1 MRVTTPAPTDRAD
14 YSQADLAD
22 PRLYTSGDAH
32 LIWQSLR
39 TAEPVFWHE
48 HPGEG
53 FWVVTQRADAQ
64 RVLRDHQDFTSA
76 GGTSIAMLGCPDP
89 AAGLMMQASDPPR
102 HQRLREQI
110 GQPLSPHAIS
120 RHAET
125 VRSIVTQALEPI
137 ADGGIW
143 DAAAALS
150 QVPMAVAASLM
161 GLPEADVGPLMRMS
175 FATLAPLDP
184 LYRTGSEQQTLAAA
198 HSGIM
203 EYFADRLAER
213 RRRPTSDLIS
223 HLLAIEVEGRRL
235 NQQELLLNCLS
246 LIVGWVVTTSQ
257 AVSATIQALPGQRG
271 GEGTW
276 PTSVPVDSVVE
287 EALRWSSPVT
297 HFMRRARRAVELH
310 GKNIGA
316 GDAVTAWIASGNR
329 DETVFGQP
337 YLFDAERR
345 PNRHMA
351 FGSGPHRC
359 IGAPLARMMLRL
371 MFHELF
377 KQIESFEPAGTPT
390 HLVSNQIAG
399 ITSLPIQVNPRLG

>member
-1 MRVTTPAPTDRAD
+1 MRLTAPQPTDWVD
-14 YSQADLAD
+14 YSQVDLAD
-22 PRLYTSGDAH
+22 PRLYTSGDPH
-32 LIWQSLR
+32 LVWQSLR
-39 TAEPVFWHE
+39 SAEPVFWHE
-48 HPGEG
+48 HSGEG

-64 RVLRDHQDFTSA
+64 RVLRDYQDFTSE

-120 RHAET
+120 RHTET
-125 VRSIVTQALEPI
+125 VRSIVKEALAPVS
-137 ADGGIW
+137 DGGIW

-150 QVPMAVAASLM
+150 RVPMTVAASLM
-161 GLPEADVGPLMRMS
+161 GLPEADAGPLRRMA

-184 LYRTGSEQQTLAAA
+184 LYRTGSEEQTLAAA
-198 HSGIM
+198 HTGIM

-213 RRRPTSDLIS
+213 RRQPRSDLVS
-223 HLLAIEVEGRRL
+223 HILAIEVEGRRL
-235 NQQELLLNCLS
+235 NRQEVLLNCLS
-246 LIVGWVVTTSQ
+246 LVVGWVVTTSQ
-257 AVSATIQALPGQRG
+257 AVSATIQALPGQHG
-271 GEGTW
+271 GEGRW
-276 PTSVPVDSVVE
+276 PTNVPVDSVVE

-310 GKNIGA
+310 GKNICA

-337 YLFDAERR
+337 YLFDTERR
-345 PNRHMA
+345 PNRHFA

-359 IGAPLARMMLRL
+359 IGAPLARLMLRL
-371 MFHELF
+371 MFRELF
-377 KQIESFEPAGTPT
+377 TQIESFELAGTPT

-399 ITSLPIQVNPRLG
+399 MTSLPIQVQPRLG

>member
-1 MRVTTPAPTDRAD
+1 MRLTAPQPTDWVD
-14 YSQADLAD
+14 YSQVDLAD
-22 PRLYTSGDAH
+22 PWLYTSGDAH
-32 LIWQSLR
+32 LVWQCLR
-39 TAEPVFWHE
+39 AAEPVFWHE

-64 RVLRDHQDFTSA
+64 RVLRDYQDFTSEA
-76 GGTSIAMLGCPDP
+76 GTSIAMLGCPDP
-89 AAGLMMQASDPPR
+89 SAGLMMQACDPPR

-120 RHAET
+120 RHTEV
-125 VRSIVTQALEPI
+125 VRSIVKEALAPVS
-137 ADGGIW
+137 DGGIW

-150 QVPMAVAASLM
+150 RVPMAVAASLM
-161 GLPEADVGPLMRMS
+161 GLPQADAGPLMRMA

-184 LYRTGSEQQTLAAA
+184 LYRTGSEEQTLAAA
-198 HSGIM
+198 HTGIM

-213 RRRPTSDLIS
+213 RRQPMSDLLS
-223 HLLAIEVEGRRL
+223 HLLAIEVEGKRL
-235 NQQELLLNCLS
+235 NRQELLLNCLS
-246 LIVGWVVTTSQ
+246 LVVGWVVTTSQ
-257 AVSATIQALPGQRG
+257 AVSATIQALPGQHG
-271 GEGTW
+271 GEGRW
-276 PTSVPVDSVVE
+276 PTNVPVDFVVE

-310 GKNIGA
+310 GKNIRA

-337 YLFDAERR
+337 YLFDTERR
-345 PNRHMA
+345 PNRHFA

-359 IGAPLARMMLRL
+359 VGAPLARMMLRL

-377 KQIESFEPAGTPT
+377 TQIESFELAGTPT

-399 ITSLPIQVNPRLG
+399 MTSLPIQVQPRLG